1 MRNFLPHPKP
11 LFMPSRLLTAHL
23 ALFTVALLYGA
34 NYSIAKIAMPDPI
47 PPAAFI
53 MLRVLAASLL
63 FWITSFWLKE
73 KVAKAD
79 ILRLAIASAF
89 GVACNQL
96 LFFKGLEM
104 TSPISASLIMLT
116 APIVVLLFSVFFL
129 GERLNSLKIIGI
141 VLGVIGAAYLI
152 LNTGSSAAFKA
163 RNPLLGNLLIGGNAV
178 AYSIYL
184 IMIKPL
190 TQKYQA
196 ITLLKW
202 VFLFGCLYVLPF
214 GGPGALAIPYSQLSA
229 EIWAVL
235 AFVLIGVT
243 FLAYLLNAWAL
254 QRLPASVVSSY
265 IYLQPLLAALVAIL
279 LAADELR
286 PALFIS
292 AAFIF
297 SGLFLISYKKRKP
310 KLEEQ
315 GV

>member
-1 MRNFLPHPKP
+1 MPNR
-11 LFMPSRLLTAHL
+11 LFAAHL
-23 ALFTVALLYGA
+23 ALFMVALLYGA
-34 NYSIAKIAMPDPI
+34 NYSIAKIAMPEPI

-53 MLRVLAASLL
+53 MLRALAASLL
-63 FWITSFWLKE
+63 FWIASFWLKE
-73 KVAKAD
+73 KVAKPD

-116 APIVVLLFSVFFL
+116 VPIVVLLFSVFFL
-129 GERLNSLKIIGI
+129 NERLNSLKISGI
-141 VLGVIGAAYLI
+141 ALGIIGAAYLI
-152 LNTGSSAAFKA
+152 LNTGSSTAFKA
-163 RNPLLGNLLIGGNAV
+163 TNPMLGNLFIGGNAI

-190 TQKYQA
+190 AQKYQA

-202 VFLFGCLYVLPF
+202 VFLFGCFYVLPF
-214 GGPGALAIPYSQLSA
+214 GGPGAWAIDYRQLSA

-243 FLAYLLNAWAL
+243 FFAYLLNAWAL

-265 IYLQPLLAALVAIL
+265 IYLQPLLAALIAIL
-279 LAADELR
+279 LGADELR

-297 SGLFLISYKKRKP
+297 SGLFLISYKKKP
-310 KLEEQ
+310 KLNQEAT
-315 GV
+315 